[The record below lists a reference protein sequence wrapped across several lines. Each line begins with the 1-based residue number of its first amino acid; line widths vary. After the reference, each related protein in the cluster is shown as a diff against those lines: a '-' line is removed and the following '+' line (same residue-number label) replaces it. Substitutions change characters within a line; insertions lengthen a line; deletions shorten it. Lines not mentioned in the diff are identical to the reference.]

1 MKESRLKTLNDC
13 LDKIQKAH
21 DVLDEVRDEE
31 EEAYDNMPEGLQYSE
46 RGDMMQ
52 EAIDTIDET
61 VSSLDDVLT
70 SLEDVVSTAENPDIW
85 EIDLWQ
91 KLNVGDV
98 VTHKSFGNGVIT
110 EIEGNYYYIQFKNKT
125 SKFIFPDAIDKGY
138 IKL

>member
-61 VSSLDDVLT
+61 VSSLDDVLM

-98 VTHKSFGNGVIT
+98 VVHKSFGNGVIT
-110 EIEGNYYYIQFKNKT
+110 EIEGNYFYIQFKNKT